1 MSSTPDSVS
10 MSDLMAFSEK
20 AAERAEEEKK
30 KLDGPFPG
38 GLTSKDYHEKV
49 LDVIQEFH
57 NREDLLHP
65 MFAKVVALELINK
78 LTDWHTARGEKE
90 FEDGNPECAVG
101 WLRDAGKLQA
111 AMSSLVEVAL
121 PDDYI
126 FDRYHA

>member
-20 AAERAEEEKK
+20 AAERAEEETK
-30 KLDGPFPG
+30 KLNGPFPG
-38 GLTSKDYHEKV
+38 GIYQKEYHEKV
-49 LDVIQEFH
+49 LEALQELH

-65 MFAKVVALELINK
+65 MFAKIVALELLNK
-78 LTDWHTARGEKE
+78 LTDWHTARGEQE
-90 FEDGNPECAVG
+90 IEEGNSRCAVG

-111 AMSSLVEVAL
+111 AMSAIVEVCL

-126 FDRYHA
+126 FDAHVK